1 MRRRDGSGEK
11 ELRGATEV
19 IWWRIVSGE
28 EGWKRMRSFN
38 SVIRRVFEGGDG
50 CESGGT
56 REMSMERE
64 GREERFAGCERGGD
78 VDSAILS
85 VVLWWLKEE
94 EGGEDKIKGLPPDKD
109 SGSRLDASWIF

>member
-11 ELRGATEV
+11 ELREATEV
-19 IWWRIVSGE
+19 IWLRIVSRE

-38 SVIRRVFEGGDG
+38 SVIRRVFDGGDG

-64 GREERFAGCERGGD
+64 GREECREGRFAVDEVDVGSERGGD

-85 VVLWWLKEE
+85 VV
-94 EGGEDKIKGLPPDKD
+94 
-109 SGSRLDASWIF
+109 